1 MLRGAV
7 EDIPSSAFLCRQCRQ
22 HMKDE
27 ALKGILT
34 FRWRKK
40 EIDKKLMIKDTAEE
54 ERSWFV
60 LSEWQEEA
68 EALKQVVC

>member
-1 MLRGAV
+1 
-7 EDIPSSAFLCRQCRQ
+7 
-22 HMKDE
+22 MKDE

-40 EIDKKLMIKDTAEE
+40 QIDKKLMIKDTAEE